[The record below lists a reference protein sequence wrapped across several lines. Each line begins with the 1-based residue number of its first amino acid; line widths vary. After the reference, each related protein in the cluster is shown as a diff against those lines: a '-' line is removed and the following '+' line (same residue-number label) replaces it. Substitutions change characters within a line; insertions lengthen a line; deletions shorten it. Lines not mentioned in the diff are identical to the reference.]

1 MGPCR
6 RARRQGRCAVNCVG
20 ERGWSACVI
29 VASTRAARGEYE
41 DLTGPV
47 LSAWLERCGF
57 RGCGVSVVPDGPDVG
72 CALADAISSGVD
84 LAITTGG
91 TGLTPSDV
99 TPEQTR
105 PHLTREIPG
114 IAEALRL
121 KGRESTPYAVVS
133 RGLAGFAGRT
143 LVVNLPGSRGGVKD
157 GMAVLEPIVEH
168 VLRQRDGGGHE

>member
-1 MGPCR
+1 MSL
-6 RARRQGRCAVNCVG
+6 VG
-20 ERGWSACVI
+20 GHGWSACVI

-41 DLTGPV
+41 DLTGPE

-57 RGCGVSVVPDGPDVG
+57 RGCGVTVVPDGSDVG
-72 CALADAISSGVD
+72 RALGEAISSGVD

-99 TPEQTR
+99 TPEETR

-121 KGRESTPYAVVS
+121 KGSESTPYAVVS

-157 GMAVLEPIVEH
+157 GMAVLEPILEH

>member
-1 MGPCR
+1 M
-6 RARRQGRCAVNCVG
+6 NCVG
-20 ERGWSACVI
+20 ERGWSARVI

-57 RGCGVSVVPDGPDVG
+57 RGCGVSVVPDGPDGG
-72 CALADAISSGVD
+72 CALADAISSGLD

>member
-1 MGPCR
+1 MCIR
-6 RARRQGRCAVNCVG
+6 D
-20 ERGWSACVI
+20 S
-29 VASTRAARGEYE
+29 
-41 DLTGPV
+41 
-47 LSAWLERCGF
+47 
-57 RGCGVSVVPDGPDVG
+57 
-72 CALADAISSGVD
+72 
-84 LAITTGG
+84 
-91 TGLTPSDV
+91 
-99 TPEQTR
+99 
-105 PHLTREIPG
+105 LTREIPG